1 MDVYLSYCFNYCIRE
16 AFSNHCKIDEMYCVR
31 RSPTNFFYFHC
42 WFSLIW
48 YLHIIYSQPASSGLL
63 WPQHT
68 NCHTFLLL
76 CCILLFFVLS
86 TEAFCPLSYLNN
98 KFSRI
103 CTCQLESL
111 KCTSAVAYTKYFY
124 FVLFFFFLCT
134 VYCTSQRFATKSR
147 STVGGFLVWVGGW
160 FCHLFPENQRNSQ
173 AE

>member
-48 YLHIIYSQPASSGLL
+48 YLHIIYSQPASFGLL
-63 WPQHT
+63 WPRFSIQIVVPSCYYVVYYYFLYFQLRPSAPLVIWII
-68 NCHTFLLL
+68 NFLDFVPVNLKALSVLQLLL
-76 CCILLFFVLS
+76 TLS
-86 TEAFCPLSYLNN
+86 TFIL
-98 KFSRI
+98 
-103 CTCQLESL
+103 
-111 KCTSAVAYTKYFY
+111 FY
-124 FVLFFFFLCT
+124 FFCVL
-134 VYCTSQRFATKSR
+134 YTSKRFATKSW

-160 FCHLFPENQRNSQ
+160 FRHLFPENQRNSQ

>member
-98 KFSRI
+98 NFLEFVPVNLKALSVL
-103 CTCQLESL
+103 QLLLTLSTFIL
-111 KCTSAVAYTKYFY
+111 FY
-124 FVLFFFFLCT
+124 FFFFYVLYT
-134 VYCTSQRFATKSR
+134 VPPRGLPQSLE
-147 STVGGFLVWVGGW
+147 VL
-160 FCHLFPENQRNSQ
+160 
-173 AE
+173 